1 MALFTT
7 PRFHLW
13 YNSTPAEKLAQA
25 QALQQELGEC
35 LAADAGFTAALDLL
49 RRHCQALAEQMQAMA
64 MGTLCC
70 SCATRADGG
79 CCSAYMA
86 DNTDSLQILINLL
99 LEQAVQLRQPADS
112 ECCFLG
118 PTGCPFMAKPIFC
131 LNYNCHH
138 ILTGNEPAVLAQ
150 LEQRA
155 AAVLSQQTAI
165 ESLLLERLR
174 HLPL

>member
-1 MALFTT
+1 MALNTS
-7 PRFHLW
+7 PRFQLW
-13 YNSTPAEKLAQA
+13 YNGTPAEKLAQA
-25 QALQQELGEC
+25 RLLRQEIGAQLLADADFMGEIETLRSHC
-35 LAADAGFTAALDLL
+35 LALST
-49 RRHCQALAEQMQAMA
+49 QMQAMDL
-64 MGTLCC
+64 GSLC
-70 SCATRADGG
+70 SACAARDDGG
-79 CCSAYMA
+79 CCSASMA

-99 LEQAVQLRQPADS
+99 LEQPLHLREPADS

-138 ILTGNEPAVLAQ
+138 ICTGSEPGVLAL

-155 AAVLSQQTAI
+155 AAVLSQQTRI

-174 HLPL
+174 CLP